1 MKTNEG
7 RINCPSCKSKNG
19 SFCEWLVNGQRAP
32 PRQGMALRQL
42 HPPPPPTKRGLTP
55 SEALGS
61 NYCSIVKGTANL
73 LGHGSA

>member
-1 MKTNEG
+1 MASVPHLAK
-7 RINCPSCKSKNG
+7 
-19 SFCEWLVNGQRAP
+19 EWHSENST
-32 PRQGMALRQL
+32 
-42 HPPPPPTKRGLTP
+42 PPPPTKRGLTP